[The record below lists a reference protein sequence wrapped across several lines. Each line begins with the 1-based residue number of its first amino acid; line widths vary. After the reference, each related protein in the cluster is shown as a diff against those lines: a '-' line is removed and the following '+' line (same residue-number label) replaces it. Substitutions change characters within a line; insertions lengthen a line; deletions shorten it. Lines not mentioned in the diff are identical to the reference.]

1 MFQEGRQATVPQTEK
16 DSGALAFYGQVQ
28 LQGH

>member
-1 MFQEGRQATVPQTEK
+1 MFQEGRQATVPDK